1 MQFLALELL
10 GQRLL
15 LALSLALK
23 HLWILALDSDASID
37 DDDDILGQLED
48 VDSDAN
54 NIGDEIVGVEGA
66 DDAAEEEDDNW
77 TPKTSDQVLLNR
89 LAQLEARQKPK
100 PSNLVT
106 IVSSCNQRSRTGV
119 LENSLEFSMEL
130 AWPESYRPFVG
141 DWVTAELDWT
151 EEQAKVT
158 RVQPLRMMRFSGR
171 VTSMAASHGYANGEV
186 YFHAGAVQPRA
197 QRLRRGDPV
206 HGVAIE
212 SVQSRTC
219 NYRAVVVHLGEEDQ
233 AQTGNTWSQM
243 WDLGTMVPHESHLLT
258 VSAGSSLT
266 DPHAAGVQFQP
277 PICNFSRA
285 SLGSDLERKV
295 SITNAG
301 DEPIVW
307 LGARVDSTTNDQFCV
322 VKEEGDARLTVSP
335 GDSVEMLIRCLCRL
349 PGTDTQLCIVEF
361 AEFSVGLSLT
371 VTVADP
377 LCDSGPLQSAAS
389 SATTPRPY
397 ASFGRGARRHVA
409 GFDSQIYDTG
419 DVDSARVLPGVRPA
433 RGPETIRL
441 PHRLGQHQPPPSMAR
456 LILGAGDGDGDGDDN
471 KDDDEAE
478 IERRLLAGW
487 PSLAEPLSPGRCYAA
502 KLSALL
508 HLEELAEALSLR
520 QYSLDLAMLEPAGP
534 GRQYLALEVPGL
546 AEGRPSLLFGDK
558 VRARPNAS
566 LQQLE
571 ALNSRPAD
579 PGYEGYVHE
588 LRCSQALLKFHPHLH
603 SALAQTLLSQSPCTF
618 SVQFCVNRTGY
629 RRCHHAVS
637 LAGSSSSLPWPTL
650 FPELD
655 SADVKPPQACCRS
668 LEFFNSRLNE
678 RQRCAVRRVLAG
690 RRRPRPYVVFGP
702 PGTGKT
708 VTLVECALQ
717 LLNRL
722 PDSRLL
728 VCAPSNS
735 AADQLADRLLASGR
749 VSAGQLV
756 RLNAARRKDVES
768 VTTPAVA
775 AASVGPD
782 RLGRAAM
789 HRVLVATCVTTGWL
803 HGLRLRRG
811 HFTHALIDEAGQATE
826 PELLLPIS
834 LASEQVVL
842 AGDPMQLG
850 PVVQSPWA
858 QKFGLGE
865 SLLHRLLESSP
876 AYARC
881 PGRYPDDGYD
891 PLLVTKLL
899 QNYRSHPGL
908 LQVYSS
914 LFYHSEL
921 IPCVDPASG
930 NRFLT
935 WPSLPNPHL
944 PLLFHGVIGEDRREG
959 DSPSWF
965 NPAETVLVTRYVI
978 DLLAHWPGLADVEDG
993 IGVVTPYRKQAEK
1006 IRAML
1011 LATDSPDVRVASVEE
1026 FQGQERQA
1034 IVLSTVRSQPDLLAF
1049 DRQHRLG
1056 FLASP
1061 RRFNVSVSR
1070 AAGLLVVVGNPHL
1083 LAADPCWLALI
1094 RYALDNG
1101 CYVGCH
1107 FKPPP
1112 VEA

>member
-1 MQFLALELL
+1 
-10 GQRLL
+10 
-15 LALSLALK
+15 
-23 HLWILALDSDASID
+23 
-37 DDDDILGQLED
+37 
-48 VDSDAN
+48 
-54 NIGDEIVGVEGA
+54 
-66 DDAAEEEDDNW
+66 
-77 TPKTSDQVLLNR
+77 
-89 LAQLEARQKPK
+89 
-100 PSNLVT
+100 
-106 IVSSCNQRSRTGV
+106 
-119 LENSLEFSMEL
+119 
-130 AWPESYRPFVG
+130 
-141 DWVTAELDWT
+141 
-151 EEQAKVT
+151 
-158 RVQPLRMMRFSGR
+158 
-171 VTSMAASHGYANGEV
+171 
-186 YFHAGAVQPRA
+186 
-197 QRLRRGDPV
+197 
-206 HGVAIE
+206 
-212 SVQSRTC
+212 SRTC

-258 VSAGSSLT
+258 VSAGSFLT

-307 LGARVDSTTNDQFCV
+307 LGARVDSATNDQFCV

-349 PGTDTQLCIVEF
+349 PGTDTQLCII
-361 AEFSVGLSLT
+361 ADRLSLT

-520 QYSLDLAMLEPAGP
+520 QYSLDLATLEPAGP

-558 VRARPNAS
+558 PSAAGGPELAPRRPS
-566 LQQLE
+566 
-571 ALNSRPAD
+571 
-579 PGYEGYVHE
+579 YEGYVHE
-588 LRCSQALLKFHPHLH
+588 LRCSQALPIRTCTRPWPRRCKPV
-603 SALAQTLLSQSPCTF
+603 PCTF

-655 SADVKPPQACCRS
+655 AADVKPPQACCRS

-834 LASEQVVL
+834 LASEQVIEAGRVRACVAAWETEPRQQGVQQSESQQAWSKTWPSLGGSAQEVVL

-993 IGVVTPYRKQAEK
+993 IGVVTPYRKQTEK

-1026 FQGQERQA
+1026 FQGQIPVKFPQERQA

-1049 DRQHRLG
+1049 DRHHRLG